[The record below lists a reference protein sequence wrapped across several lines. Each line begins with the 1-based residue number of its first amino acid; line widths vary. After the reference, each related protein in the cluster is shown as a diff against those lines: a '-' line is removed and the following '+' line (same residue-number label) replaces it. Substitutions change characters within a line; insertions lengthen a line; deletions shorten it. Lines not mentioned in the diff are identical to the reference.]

1 MQYMLTEET
10 ISLNANAS
18 SKEEATRMAGELLVS
33 GGYVAESYIDGMLA
47 REETMS
53 TYIGNGVAIPHGQFD
68 DLTLV
73 YRTGISVLQIRDGV
87 TWEDNEKAH
96 LIIGIASNSDDHIN
110 ILANLAEAIED
121 PETAKLLA
129 ETSDISVILDH
140 LNTPN
145 TDL

>member
-1 MQYMLTEET
+1 MQCKLTEET
-10 ISLNANAS
+10 ISLNASAN
-18 SKEEATRMAGELLVS
+18 SKEEATRMAGHLLVR
-33 GGYVAESYIDGMLA
+33 GGYVDESYIDGMLA
-47 REETMS
+47 REKSMS

-73 YRTGISVLQIRDGV
+73 HRTGISVLQIRDGV
-87 TWEDNEKAH
+87 TWENEEKAY

-129 ETSDISVILDH
+129 ETSEISVVLDH
-140 LNTPN
+140 LNAPN
-145 TDL
+145 TNT

>member
-1 MQYMLTEET
+1 MQYKLTEET
-10 ISLNANAS
+10 ISLNASAN
-18 SKEEATRMAGELLVS
+18 SKEEATRMAGHLLVR
-33 GGYVAESYIDGMLA
+33 GGYVDESYIDGMLA
-47 REETMS
+47 REKSMS

-87 TWEDNEKAH
+87 TWEDDEKAY

-110 ILANLAEAIED
+110 ILTNLAEAIED

-129 ETSDISVILDH
+129 ETSEISVVLDH
-140 LNTPN
+140 LNAPN
-145 TDL
+145 TNA

>member
-18 SKEEATRMAGELLVS
+18 SKEEATRMAGELLVR

-73 YRTGISVLQIRDGV
+73 YRTGISVLQVRDGV

-129 ETSDISVILDH
+129 ETSEVSVVLDH
-140 LNTPN
+140 LNALN
-145 TDL
+145 TNA

>member
-1 MQYMLTEET
+1 MQYKLTEET
-10 ISLNANAS
+10 ISLNASAN
-18 SKEEATRMAGELLVS
+18 SKEEATRMAGHLLVR
-33 GGYVAESYIDGMLA
+33 GGYVDESYIDGMLA
-47 REETMS
+47 REKSMS

-73 YRTGISVLQIRDGV
+73 HRTGISVLQIRDGV
-87 TWEDNEKAH
+87 TWENEEKAY

-129 ETSDISVILDH
+129 ETSEISVVLVH
-140 LNTPN
+140 LNAPN
-145 TDL
+145 TNT

>member
-18 SKEEATRMAGELLVS
+18 SKEEATRMAGELLVR

-73 YRTGISVLQIRDGV
+73 YRTGISVLQVRDGV
-87 TWEDNEKAH
+87 TWEDNDKAH

-129 ETSDISVILDH
+129 ETSEVSVVLDH
-140 LNTPN
+140 INAPN
-145 TDL
+145 TNA

>member
-1 MQYMLTEET
+1 MQYKLTEET
-10 ISLNANAS
+10 ISLNASAN
-18 SKEEATRMAGELLVS
+18 SKEEATRMAGHLLVR
-33 GGYVAESYIDGMLA
+33 GGYVDESYIDGMLA
-47 REETMS
+47 REKSMS

-87 TWEDNEKAH
+87 TWEDDEKAY

-129 ETSDISVILDH
+129 KTSEVSVVLDH
-140 LNTPN
+140 LNAPN
-145 TDL
+145 TNT

>member
-1 MQYMLTEET
+1 MQYKLTEET
-10 ISLNANAS
+10 ISLNASAN
-18 SKEEATRMAGELLVS
+18 SKEEATRMAGHLLVR
-33 GGYVAESYIDGMLA
+33 GGYVDESYIDGMLA
-47 REETMS
+47 REKSMS

-73 YRTGISVLQIRDGV
+73 HRTGISVLQIRDGV
-87 TWEDNEKAH
+87 TWEGDEKAY

-129 ETSDISVILDH
+129 ETSEISVVLDH
-140 LNTPN
+140 LNAPN
-145 TDL
+145 TKA

>member
-1 MQYMLTEET
+1 MQYRLTEET
-10 ISLNANAS
+10 ISLNANAN
-18 SKEEATRMAGELLVS
+18 SKEEATRMAGHLLVR

-47 REETMS
+47 REKSMS

-87 TWEDNEKAH
+87 TWEDDEKAY

-129 ETSDISVILDH
+129 ETSEVSVVLDH
-140 LNTPN
+140 LNAPN
-145 TDL
+145 TKA

>member
-18 SKEEATRMAGELLVS
+18 SKEEATRMAGELLVR

-87 TWEDNEKAH
+87 TWEDYEKAH

>member
-1 MQYMLTEET
+1 MQYKLTEET
-10 ISLNANAS
+10 ISLNASAN
-18 SKEEATRMAGELLVS
+18 SKEEATRMAGHLLVK
-33 GGYVAESYIDGMLA
+33 GGYIDESYIDGMLA
-47 REETMS
+47 REKSMS

-73 YRTGISVLQIRDGV
+73 HRTGISVLQIRDGV
-87 TWEDNEKAH
+87 TWEDDEKAY

-129 ETSDISVILDH
+129 ETSEISVVLDH
-140 LNTPN
+140 LNAPN
-145 TDL
+145 TNT

>member
-1 MQYMLTEET
+1 MQYKLTEET
-10 ISLNANAS
+10 ISLNASAN
-18 SKEEATRMAGELLVS
+18 SKEEATRMAGHLLVR

-47 REETMS
+47 REKSMS

-87 TWEDNEKAH
+87 TWEDDEKAY

-129 ETSDISVILDH
+129 ETSEISVVLDH
-140 LNTPN
+140 LNAPN
-145 TDL
+145 TNA

>member
-1 MQYMLTEET
+1 MQYKLTEET
-10 ISLNANAS
+10 ISLNASAN
-18 SKEEATRMAGELLVS
+18 SKEEATRMAGHLLVR
-33 GGYVAESYIDGMLA
+33 GGYVDESYIDGMLA
-47 REETMS
+47 REKSMS

-73 YRTGISVLQIRDGV
+73 HRTGISVLQIRDGV
-87 TWEDNEKAH
+87 TWENEEKAY

-129 ETSDISVILDH
+129 ETSEIRVVLDH
-140 LNTPN
+140 LNAPN
-145 TDL
+145 TNT

>member
-1 MQYMLTEET
+1 MQYRLTEET
-10 ISLNANAS
+10 ISLNANAN
-18 SKEEATRMAGELLVS
+18 SKEEATRMAGHLLVR
-33 GGYVAESYIDGMLA
+33 GGYVSESYIDGMLA
-47 REETMS
+47 REKSMS

-87 TWEDNEKAH
+87 TWEDDEKAY

-129 ETSDISVILDH
+129 ETSEVSVVLDH
-140 LNTPN
+140 LNAPN
-145 TDL
+145 TNA

>member
-1 MQYMLTEET
+1 MQYKLTEET
-10 ISLNANAS
+10 ISLNASAN
-18 SKEEATRMAGELLVS
+18 SKEEATRMAGHLLVR
-33 GGYVAESYIDGMLA
+33 GGYVDESYIDGMLA
-47 REETMS
+47 REKSMS

-73 YRTGISVLQIRDGV
+73 HRTGISVLQIRDGV
-87 TWEDNEKAH
+87 TWENEEKAY

-129 ETSDISVILDH
+129 ETSEISVVLDH
-140 LNTPN
+140 LNAPN
-145 TDL
+145 TKA

>member
-1 MQYMLTEET
+1 MQYKLTEET
-10 ISLNANAS
+10 ISLNASAN
-18 SKEEATRMAGELLVS
+18 SKEEATRMAGHLLVR
-33 GGYVAESYIDGMLA
+33 GGYVDESYIDGMLA
-47 REETMS
+47 REKSMS

-73 YRTGISVLQIRDGV
+73 HRTGISVLQIRDGV
-87 TWEDNEKAH
+87 TWEDDEKAY

-129 ETSDISVILDH
+129 KTSEVSVVLDH
-140 LNTPN
+140 LNAPN
-145 TDL
+145 TNT

>member
-1 MQYMLTEET
+1 MQYKLTEET
-10 ISLNANAS
+10 ISLNASAN
-18 SKEEATRMAGELLVS
+18 SKEEATRMAGHLLVS

-47 REETMS
+47 REKSMS

-87 TWEDNEKAH
+87 TWENEEKAY

-129 ETSDISVILDH
+129 ETSEISVVLDH
-140 LNTPN
+140 LNAPN
-145 TDL
+145 TNA

>member
-1 MQYMLTEET
+1 MQYKLTEET
-10 ISLNANAS
+10 ISLNASAN
-18 SKEEATRMAGELLVS
+18 SKEEATRMAGHLLVK
-33 GGYVAESYIDGMLA
+33 GGYIDESYIDGMLA
-47 REETMS
+47 REKSMS

-73 YRTGISVLQIRDGV
+73 HRTGISVLQIRDGV
-87 TWEDNEKAH
+87 TWENEEKAY

-129 ETSDISVILDH
+129 ETSEISVVLDH
-140 LNTPN
+140 LNAPN
-145 TDL
+145 TNT

>member
-1 MQYMLTEET
+1 MQYKLTEET
-10 ISLNANAS
+10 ISLNASAN
-18 SKEEATRMAGELLVS
+18 SKEEATRMAGHLLVR
-33 GGYVAESYIDGMLA
+33 GGYVDESYIDGMLA
-47 REETMS
+47 REKSMS

-73 YRTGISVLQIRDGV
+73 HRTGISVLQIRDGV
-87 TWEDNEKAH
+87 TWEGDEKAY

-129 ETSDISVILDH
+129 ETSEISVVLDH
-140 LNTPN
+140 LNAPN
-145 TDL
+145 TNT

>member
-1 MQYMLTEET
+1 MQYRLTEET
-10 ISLNANAS
+10 ISLNAKAN
-18 SKEEATRMAGELLVS
+18 SKEEATRMAGDLLVR

-47 REETMS
+47 REKSMS

-87 TWEDNEKAH
+87 TWEDDEKAY

-129 ETSDISVILDH
+129 ETSEVSVVLDH
-140 LNTPN
+140 LNAPN
-145 TDL
+145 TNA

>member
-1 MQYMLTEET
+1 
-10 ISLNANAS
+10 
-18 SKEEATRMAGELLVS
+18 
-33 GGYVAESYIDGMLA
+33 
-47 REETMS
+47 MS

-87 TWEDNEKAH
+87 TWEDDEKAY

-121 PETAKLLA
+121 PETAKLLT
-129 ETSDISVILDH
+129 ETSEVSVVLDH
-140 LNTPN
+140 LNAPN
-145 TDL
+145 TNA

>member
-1 MQYMLTEET
+1 MQYKLTEET
-10 ISLNANAS
+10 ISLNASAN
-18 SKEEATRMAGELLVS
+18 SKEEATRMAGHLLVR
-33 GGYVAESYIDGMLA
+33 GGYVDESYIDGMLA
-47 REETMS
+47 REKSMS

-73 YRTGISVLQIRDGV
+73 HRTGISVLQIRDGV
-87 TWEDNEKAH
+87 TWEDDEKAY

-129 ETSDISVILDH
+129 KTSLKDLPET
-140 LNTPN
+140 N
-145 TDL
+145 

>member
-1 MQYMLTEET
+1 MQYKLTEET
-10 ISLNANAS
+10 ISLNASAN
-18 SKEEATRMAGELLVS
+18 SKEEATRMAGHLLVR

-47 REETMS
+47 REKSMS

-73 YRTGISVLQIRDGV
+73 HRTGISVLQIRDGV
-87 TWEDNEKAH
+87 TWEDDEKAY

-129 ETSDISVILDH
+129 ETSEISVVLDH
-140 LNTPN
+140 LNAPN
-145 TDL
+145 TNT

>member
-1 MQYMLTEET
+1 MQYKLTEET
-10 ISLNANAS
+10 ISLNASAN
-18 SKEEATRMAGELLVS
+18 SKEEATRMAGHLLVR
-33 GGYVAESYIDGMLA
+33 GGYVDESYIDGMLA
-47 REETMS
+47 REKSMS

-73 YRTGISVLQIRDGV
+73 HRTGISVLQIRDGV
-87 TWEDNEKAH
+87 TWENEEKAY

-129 ETSDISVILDH
+129 KTSEVSVVLDH
-140 LNTPN
+140 LNAPN
-145 TDL
+145 TNT

>member
-1 MQYMLTEET
+1 MQYKLTEET
-10 ISLNANAS
+10 ISLNASAN
-18 SKEEATRMAGELLVS
+18 SKEEATRMAGHLLVR
-33 GGYVAESYIDGMLA
+33 GGYVDESYIDGMLA
-47 REETMS
+47 REKSMS

-73 YRTGISVLQIRDGV
+73 HRTGISVLQIRDGV
-87 TWEDNEKAH
+87 TWENEEKAY

-129 ETSDISVILDH
+129 ETSEISVVLDH
-140 LNTPN
+140 LNAPN
-145 TDL
+145 TNT

>member
-1 MQYMLTEET
+1 MQYRLTEET
-10 ISLNANAS
+10 ISLNASAN
-18 SKEEATRMAGELLVS
+18 SKEEATRMAGHLLVR
-33 GGYVAESYIDGMLA
+33 GGYVDESYIDGMLA
-47 REETMS
+47 REKSMS

-87 TWEDNEKAH
+87 TWEDDEKAY

-129 ETSDISVILDH
+129 ETSEVSVVLDH
-140 LNTPN
+140 LNAPN
-145 TDL
+145 TNA

>member
-1 MQYMLTEET
+1 MQYKLTEET
-10 ISLNANAS
+10 ISLNASAN
-18 SKEEATRMAGELLVS
+18 SKEEATRMAGHLLVR
-33 GGYVAESYIDGMLA
+33 GGYVDESYIDGMLA
-47 REETMS
+47 REKSMS

-73 YRTGISVLQIRDGV
+73 HRTGISVLQIRDGV
-87 TWEDNEKAH
+87 TWENEEKAY

-129 ETSDISVILDH
+129 ETSEISVVLDH
-140 LNTPN
+140 LNAPN
-145 TDL
+145 TNA

>member
-1 MQYMLTEET
+1 MQYKLTEET
-10 ISLNANAS
+10 ISLNASAN
-18 SKEEATRMAGELLVS
+18 SKEEATRMAGHLLVR
-33 GGYVAESYIDGMLA
+33 GGYVDESYIDGMLA
-47 REETMS
+47 REKSMS

-73 YRTGISVLQIRDGV
+73 HRTGISVLQIRDGV
-87 TWEDNEKAH
+87 TWEDDEKAY

-129 ETSDISVILDH
+129 ETSEISVVLDH
-140 LNTPN
+140 LNAPN
-145 TDL
+145 TNT

>member
-1 MQYMLTEET
+1 MQYKLTEET
-10 ISLNANAS
+10 ISLNASAN
-18 SKEEATRMAGELLVS
+18 SKEEATRMAGHLLVR
-33 GGYVAESYIDGMLA
+33 GGYVDESYIDGMLA
-47 REETMS
+47 REKSMS

-87 TWEDNEKAH
+87 TWEDDEKAY

-129 ETSDISVILDH
+129 ETSEISVVLDH
-140 LNTPN
+140 LNAPN
-145 TDL
+145 TNA

>member
-18 SKEEATRMAGELLVS
+18 SKEEATRMAGELLVR

-73 YRTGISVLQIRDGV
+73 YRTGISVLQVRDGV

-129 ETSDISVILDH
+129 ETSEVSVVLDH
-140 LNTPN
+140 LNAPN
-145 TDL
+145 TNA

>member
-1 MQYMLTEET
+1 MQYKLTEET
-10 ISLNANAS
+10 ISLNASAN
-18 SKEEATRMAGELLVS
+18 SKEEATRMAGHLLVR
-33 GGYVAESYIDGMLA
+33 GGYVDESYIDGMLA
-47 REETMS
+47 REKSMS

-73 YRTGISVLQIRDGV
+73 HRTGISVLQIRDGV
-87 TWEDNEKAH
+87 TWEGDEKAY

-129 ETSDISVILDH
+129 ETSEVSVVLDH
-140 LNTPN
+140 LNAPN
-145 TDL
+145 TNT